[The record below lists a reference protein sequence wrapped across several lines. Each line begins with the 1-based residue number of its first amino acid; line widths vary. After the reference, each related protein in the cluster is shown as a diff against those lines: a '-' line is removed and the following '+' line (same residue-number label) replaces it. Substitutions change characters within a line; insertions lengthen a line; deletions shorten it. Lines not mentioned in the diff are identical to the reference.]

1 MLNTFFERNVI
12 FSQCFSIIGGQGF
25 DNKCGAQLNAHLSHV
40 IGIGNIIIFKTFI
53 PREEKEDLTR
63 TTWISLD
70 YIYLTNHKPFARI
83 DGTLPS
89 IWMLLLTIHPD
100 YQTTFPKFKVD
111 LLALIFPILMRVS
124 KDTLQLVF

>member
-1 MLNTFFERNVI
+1 
-12 FSQCFSIIGGQGF
+12 
-25 DNKCGAQLNAHLSHV
+25 LNAHLSHV

-53 PREEKEDLTR
+53 TGEQKEDLTW

-111 LLALIFPILMRVS
+111 LLTLIFPNLMRVS
-124 KDTLQLVF
+124 RDYIAISFLSPLRD